1 MNNSEGV
8 LSYLSVEEVLR
19 DSDEIVLSIGRSGRI
34 ILSSVHGS
42 HILGCSREEMGG
54 MNWFSDFVPET
65 VRENVLEEFRSH
77 LGRAEEP
84 VFRQEYPVNFPDG
97 SEEPASWL
105 NRVIRDED
113 GIVMCVL
120 LSGHRKE
127 ATPEPPEKPDQDGD
141 TLESLRRSEE
151 KYRTL
156 VEHSSDSIMIHR
168 DGVIVFANRTAME
181 LTGYGTGELIGNS
194 VLNFVSPEFEALVLR
209 NMTNRISGK
218 DVPSIYNI
226 EMLRKDGNTIPV
238 EVNVSGLEFDGE
250 RAWMFFIRDLSDRQ
264 VLEEQLKQ
272 AQKMEAVGQ
281 LAGGMAHD
289 FNNIL
294 QVINGYTELAET
306 VLEDDHPVRDMIQQ
320 ISDASGRAGELVKHL
335 LLFSRNKIIVTSVMD
350 LNQIISEHLA
360 MLERITDEN
369 ITMRF
374 NPSSEPVYVNADH
387 SMMGQILLNICNN
400 SRDAMPDGGDI
411 TINTER
417 VYLNS
422 EFCEANPSAQPGY
435 YGMLSI
441 SDTGHGI
448 DPDILDR
455 IFEPFFSTKGITA
468 GTGLGLSSVYGI
480 VTQHDGLIIAGNQ
493 PDGGAR
499 FSIYLPVADR
509 NIEIEE
515 IPKEY
520 ELEDTASLTVV
531 IAEDDESV
539 RNLACEVLA
548 EAGHEVI
555 TAGDGEEAVVLVTDS
570 PDSVDLVI
578 LDAAMPVMDGFT
590 AAEKI
595 REVCPEMPIIFCS
608 GYTSEQNTDGLNK
621 FRERSRFLVKP
632 YSMSHL
638 MTAIKELV
646 SSNIHNREET

>member
-1 MNNSEGV
+1 MSNSDGV

-19 DSDEIVLSIGRSGRI
+19 DSDEIVLAIGRSGRI
-34 ILSSVHGS
+34 ILSGIHGS
-42 HILGCSREEMGG
+42 RILGHSREETEG

-65 VRENVLEEFRSH
+65 VRDDVQEEFRSH
-77 LGRAEEP
+77 LGRTEEP
-84 VFRQEYPVNFPDG
+84 SFRQEYPFICRDG
-97 SEEPASWL
+97 SDKPASWL

-120 LSGHRKE
+120 LSGHRTE
-127 ATPEPPEKPDQDGD
+127 APPEPPETPEEDRNA
-141 TLESLRRSEE
+141 LENLRISEV
-151 KYRTL
+151 KYRSL
-156 VEHSSDSIMIHR
+156 VEHSSDSILVHR

-181 LTGYGTGELIGNS
+181 LTGYGIEELVGNS
-194 VLNFVSPEFEALVLR
+194 ILNFVSPEFEALVLR

-218 DVPSIYNI
+218 DVPSIYNM
-226 EMLRKDGNTIPV
+226 EMLGKDGDTIPV
-238 EVNVSGLEFDGE
+238 EVNVSGMEYDGE
-250 RAWMFFIRDLSDRQ
+250 RAWMVLIRDLSERQ
-264 VLEEQLKQ
+264 VLEGQQKQ

-294 QVINGYTELAET
+294 QVINGYTELAGT
-306 VLEDDHPVRDMIQQ
+306 VLEDDHPVMEMVHQ
-320 ISDASGRAGELVKHL
+320 ISDASERAGELVKQL
-335 LLFSRNKIIVTSVMD
+335 LLFSRNKVIVTSVMD
-350 LNQIISEHLA
+350 LNQIIPEHLD
-360 MLERITDEN
+360 MLERVTGEDIT
-369 ITMRF
+369 IQF
-374 NPSSEPVYVNADH
+374 NPSPEPVYVNTDQ
-387 SMMGQILLNICNN
+387 SMMGQILLNICLN
-400 SRDAMPDGGDI
+400 SRDAMPDGGGISVD
-411 TINTER
+411 TER

-435 YGMLSI
+435 YGMFTV
-441 SDTGHGI
+441 SDTGGGI
-448 DPDILDR
+448 DPEILDR

-493 PDGGAR
+493 PGGGAR

-509 NIEIEE
+509 SIEIEE

-555 TAGDGEEAVVLVTDS
+555 TAADGMEAVVLVTDS

-590 AAEKI
+590 AAERI
-595 REVCPEMPIIFCS
+595 REVCPGMPFIFCS
-608 GYTSEQNTDGLNK
+608 GYTSEQNTEGLNR

-632 YSMSHL
+632 YSMSVL
-638 MTAIKELV
+638 MTAIKELF
-646 SSNIHNREET
+646 SSNIQDREGT

>member
-1 MNNSEGV
+1 MSNSESV
-8 LSYLSVEEVLR
+8 LSYLSAEEVLR
-19 DSDEIVLSIGRSGRI
+19 DSDEIVLSIGRSGKI
-34 ILSSVHGS
+34 ILSSIHGS
-42 HILGCSREEMGG
+42 HILGCSREETAG

-65 VRENVLEEFRSH
+65 VREEVLEEFRSC
-77 LGRAEEP
+77 LGRAEEAE
-84 VFRQEYPVNFPDG
+84 FRQEYPVICRDG
-97 SEEPASWL
+97 SEKAASWL
-105 NRVIRDED
+105 NRVVRDED

-127 ATPEPPEKPDQDGD
+127 APPEPPDKLEEDRD
-141 TLESLRRSEE
+141 TLESLKRSEE

-156 VEHSSDSIMIHR
+156 VERSNDSIIIHR

-181 LTGYGTGELIGNS
+181 LTGYGIEELIGNS
-194 VLNFVSPEFEALVLR
+194 FLNFVSSEFEALVLR

-226 EMLRKDGNTIPV
+226 ELLGKNGETIPV
-238 EVNVSGLEFDGE
+238 EVNVSGLDYDGE
-250 RAWMFFIRDLSDRQ
+250 RAWMIFIRDLSERQ
-264 VLEEQLKQ
+264 VLEGQLKQ

-320 ISDASGRAGELVKHL
+320 ISDASGRAGELVKQL
-335 LLFSRNKIIVTSVMD
+335 LLFSRNKVIVTSVMD
-350 LNQIISEHLA
+350 LNQIISEHLS
-360 MLERITDEN
+360 MLERITGEN

-374 NPSSEPVYVNADH
+374 TPSSEPVYVNADH
-387 SMMGQILLNICNN
+387 SMMGQILLNICLN
-400 SRDAMPDGGDI
+400 STDAMPEGGEI
-411 TINTER
+411 TVSTER

-422 EFCEANPSAQPGY
+422 EFCETNPSARPGY
-435 YGMLSI
+435 YGMLTV

-448 DPDILDR
+448 DPEILDR
-455 IFEPFFSTKGITA
+455 IFEPFFSTKGIAA

-493 PDGGAR
+493 PDGGAC

-520 ELEDTASLTVV
+520 ELEETASLTVV

-608 GYTSEQNTDGLNK
+608 GYTSEQNTDGLNR

-638 MTAIKELV
+638 LTAIKELF
-646 SSNIHNREET
+646 SGNIHNREGT